1 MPVDVAEVDVLQEYL
16 QGVLGR
22 ADHHAKGVDQ
32 IALALVGA
40 VVWRKTGTLKV
51 MAVDGDM
58 KNVLWFETD
67 KGKYALSYNHGAG
80 TIELREKSVRGNV
93 LASLSNNTPLAELRT
108 LFASL

>member
-16 QGVLGR
+16 QGVLDR
-22 ADHHAKGVDQ
+22 ADHHARGVDQ

-40 VVWRKTGTLKV
+40 VIWRKSGALKV

-67 KGKYALSYNHGAG
+67 TSRYALSYNHREGA
-80 TIELREKSVRGNV
+80 IELREKSVRGSV
-93 LASLSNNTPLAELRT
+93 LASFTNKTPLAELRG
-108 LFASL
+108 LFADL